1 MKNLLP
7 TFAFCFL
14 FILGCHIEQPPPS
27 PNIILFL
34 VDDLGWQDT
43 SLPFYTDTTHFN
55 KIYRT
60 PNMERLASEGIKFTN
75 AYATSV
81 CSPTRIS
88 IMTGMNAARHRVTNW
103 TLNLNKKSDGKD
115 SIIQVPEWNMNGLNT
130 TEGINNTVVA
140 NTLPELL
147 KRENYVT
154 IHVGK
159 AHFAATDTPCAIP
172 INCGFDI
179 NIAGHAAGAPG
190 SYNGLTYFGNN
201 EDGTPKNRWSV
212 PGLEKYH
219 GKDINL
225 TEALTQEAI
234 NVLDTVTQ
242 KSQPFF
248 LYMAHYTVHT
258 PIQEDKRFFN
268 KYLENGLDSIEARYA
283 SMIEGMDKSL
293 GDLMVYLDEKK
304 LSENTIII
312 FMSDNGGLSAVA
324 RGGEKHT
331 HNKPLKSGKG
341 SAYEG
346 GIREPMLVKWP
357 GKIKANSVCNNYL
370 IIEDFFPTILEMA
383 GVKNKTTIQTIDG
396 QSFMPMLLGKNKSS
410 SSRPLFWH
418 YPNIWGPSGPGISA
432 YSAVRQGDWK
442 LIYFHKDRHF
452 ELYDLKNDIGEENN
466 LVATNPEKMKE
477 LAKILADYLREVDAQ
492 MPVDKSTGE
501 IIPLPDRILS

>member
-1 MKNLLP
+1 MKNFLLI
-7 TFAFCFL
+7 FGFSLIIIF
-14 FILGCHIEQPPPS
+14 GCDKNNSTP

-43 SLPFYTDTTHFN
+43 SVPFHTDTTYFN
-55 KIYRT
+55 KIYHA
-60 PNMERLASEGIKFTN
+60 PNMERLAREGMKFTQ

-103 TLNLNKKSDGKD
+103 TLHLNKKSDGKD
-115 SIIQVPEWNMNGLNT
+115 SIIQVPDWNMNGLNIS
-130 TEGINNTVVA
+130 EGINNTIVA
-140 NTLPELL
+140 NTLPQLL
-147 KRENYVT
+147 KKENYTT

-159 AHFAATDTPCAIP
+159 AHFAATDTPCANP

-190 SYNGLTYFGNN
+190 SYNGLTYFGNK

-225 TEALTQEAI
+225 TEALTKEAI

-268 KYLENGLDSIEARYA
+268 KYLKNGLDTIEARYA

-293 GDLMVYLDEKK
+293 GDLMDYLDEKK
-304 LSENTIII
+304 LTENTIII

-357 GKIKANSVCNNYL
+357 KTIKPNSVCNNYL
-370 IIEDFFPTILEMA
+370 IIEDFFPTILEMVD
-383 GVKNKTTIQTIDG
+383 VKNTSTIQTIDG
-396 QSFMPMLLGKNKSS
+396 QSFMSFLLNNKNMEQT
-410 SSRPLFWH
+410 RPLFWH
-418 YPNIWGPSGPGISA
+418 YPNIWGPSGPGIGA

-442 LIYFHKDRHF
+442 LIYFHKNRHF

-466 LVATNPEKMKE
+466 LAEINSAKKNKLAE
-477 LAKILADYLREVDAQ
+477 LLGAYLREVDAQ
-492 MPVDKSTGE
+492 MPFDKLNGVT
-501 IIPLPDRILS
+501 IPLPDMVFN